1 MSKSREQ
8 SIKQK
13 LKDISQQEKI
23 SFNRLLDNLF
33 LERFLSRIAFS
44 TYKEQLIFKGGMC
57 LAQFID
63 LGRETRDI
71 DFLLT
76 KITSTKET
84 ISKAIQEI
92 IAIDVGDDF
101 IFLFQNISQLSLEH
115 KKYPGFRILLEGQL
129 GQIKNKVSI
138 DIGVGDVVRPRYIDV
153 ELMKSKISLF
163 EEKISLYSYPPEYIF
178 SEKFEAILHHA
189 ELNSRMKDYYDCYRM
204 VIENVLDEKQLGESL
219 RETTSNRG
227 TPLTLIPEDTSAF
240 ENLWKGFLKKNKIED
255 LDLSSA
261 VKVINLKIK
270 MIIK

>member
-13 LKDISQQEKI
+13 LRDISQKEKI

-33 LERFLSRIAFS
+33 LERFLSRISLS

-57 LAQFID
+57 LAQFIN

-76 KITSTKET
+76 KITSTKEV
-84 ISKAIQEI
+84 ISRVIQEI
-92 IAIDVGDDF
+92 IAIDPGDDF
-101 IFLFQNISQLSLEH
+101 IFAFKDISQLSLEH
-115 KKYPGFRILLEGQL
+115 KKYPGLRILLEGQL

-153 ELMKSKISLF
+153 KLMKSKIP
-163 EEKISLYSYPPEYIF
+163 LYSYPPEYIF

-204 VIENVLDEKQLGESL
+204 IAENVLDDKQLRESL
-219 RETTSNRG
+219 QETTFNRG
-227 TPLTLIPEDTSAF
+227 TPLTLIHKDTSAF
-240 ENLWKGFLKKNKIED
+240 ENLWKGFLKKNKIEN
-255 LDLSSA
+255 LDLSS
-261 VKVINLKIK
+261 VVEVINMKINK
-270 MIIK
+270 IIT